1 MANER
6 TKCPLTDDQIKH
18 MVNRFLG
25 WKLPEDFT
33 PDAGISFK
41 PILRDGEPWPE
52 VWPVGTNLLMA
63 VQAEAMIRYMVDGIQ
78 HGGVCLWCGF
88 STTRSSLDELADAIY
103 AHLGECDA
111 SPVPTLIRERDTAL
125 AESRK
130 RGEENLVLREALEAS
145 QTWLYN
151 HPQQEG
157 QENRRKLNEAV
168 LSNTSATAQQTVER
182 IEREAL
188 EKAWKRIKTLETR
201 GLSGTFLNLMA
212 YLGSFHAGRIR
223 AAILGEKEK
232 N

>member
-18 MVNRFLG
+18 MVNRFLA

-63 VQAEAMIRYMVDGIQ
+63 TRAEAMIRYMVDGIQ

-88 STTRSSLDELADAIY
+88 STTRGSLDELADAIY

-111 SPVPTLIRERDTAL
+111 SPVPALIAERDAAL
-125 AESRK
+125 AQVRVLKEAF
-130 RGEENLVLREALEAS
+130 GTATAALREWANEGFRTGCHQEDDYRHCYAELLES
-145 QTWLYN
+145 
-151 HPQQEG
+151 
-157 QENRRKLNEAV
+157 
-168 LSNTSATAQQTVER
+168 LSKV
-182 IEREAL
+182 
-188 EKAWKRIKTLETR
+188 KP
-201 GLSGTFLNLMA
+201 
-212 YLGSFHAGRIR
+212 
-223 AAILGEKEK
+223 
-232 N
+232 